1 MKTPESPRWGPDWK
15 RALTIMRSVGLRTQ
29 AGCQYMMLTINKE
42 RKGKIDIS
50 RGKEDRIRSGRWEK
64 KGTCALMNEVIC
76 LRAIFTVICN

>member
-1 MKTPESPRWGPDWK
+1 
-15 RALTIMRSVGLRTQ
+15 
-29 AGCQYMMLTINKE
+29 MMLTINKE